1 MSREVAPGAVGAA
14 LYDRRVSTDTSTTS
28 LPLGLRPSDL
38 VTAAATG
45 LLTLPDPARRS
56 PLTRFGLRTA
66 IAGTTGAGVWLG
78 TAEDDDAALDLPARV
93 AFTVGAVGL
102 VYGAAELG
110 EAVDRAMQGRLVR
123 MGVRRPRLAM
133 ALAGVATS
141 LAVSL
146 LERRGETTSAADD
159 DVPEG
164 PVLRPLPEHVRE
176 LVDAILAHTED
187 HDSLRLRAQLARAS
201 EEVWGEP
208 EDAPRMV
215 EIAVPDD
222 VPLAVPHSFTF
233 PVSARFLSARG
244 VPCAVQVLVSG
255 GRLAAVVVDVD
266 DDAWEVLVEDW
277 DPAGGDPDP
286 LADVTLP
293 RVADV
298 VLVTEARG

>member
-1 MSREVAPGAVGAA
+1 MSRVGA
-14 LYDRRVSTDTSTTS
+14 LYDRGVSTDTSTTS
-28 LPLGLRPSDL
+28 FPLGLRASDL

-45 LLTLPDPARRS
+45 LLTLPDPARRT

-66 IAGTTGAGVWLG
+66 IAGTTGAGVWLS
-78 TAEDDDAALDLPARV
+78 TAEDEDTALDLPSRV
-93 AFTVGAVGL
+93 AFTAGAVGL

-110 EAVDRAMQGRLVR
+110 EAMDRALQRRLSG

-146 LERRGETTSAADD
+146 LERRGDHTATVDD
-159 DVPEG
+159 DAPEG

-176 LVDAILAHTED
+176 LVGAILAHTED

-215 EIAVPDD
+215 ELAVPDD

-233 PVSARFLSARG
+233 PVSARFTSARG
-244 VPCAVQVLVSG
+244 VPCAARVLVSG
-255 GRLAAVVVDVD
+255 GRLAAVVVDLD
-266 DDAWEVLVEDW
+266 DDAWEVLAEDW

-293 RVADV
+293 RAQDV
-298 VLVTEARG
+298 FLVTEARG